1 VGYNFDGAPVTAGN
15 LNAAGAMAALLKE
28 AFNPNLVQTLA
39 GTPAIIHGG
48 PFANIAHGCNTIT
61 ATRLAMQLGDIV
73 VTEAGFGA
81 DLGAEKFINIKCR
94 RIGLQPA
101 AVVLVATI
109 RALKYHGGC
118 EKAQLNSENLSAL
131 EKGLPNLQRHIENI
145 TKKFALPCVVA
156 INNFPSDTP
165 AEVDFV
171 SRVLQGMNVPFALS
185 EVFAKGGEGGTEL
198 AREVLSVMEKPAKM
212 QFTYELS
219 APLADKIEAVAKEI
233 YRANKVNFAPEAAA
247 EIRKLE
253 NLGFAKLPVCIAKTQ
268 YSFSDDQKKLGAPV
282 DFEITIKKIRL
293 SAGAGFVVALAGD
306 IMTMPG
312 LPKTPAAE
320 KIDVDD
326 SGVISGLF

>member
-1 VGYNFDGAPVTAGN
+1 
-15 LNAAGAMAALLKE
+15 MAALLKE
-28 AFNPNLVQTLA
+28 AFNPNLVQTLE

-61 ATRLAMQLGDIV
+61 ATRLATQLGDIV

-94 RIGLQPA
+94 RTGIEPS

-118 EKAQLNSENLSAL
+118 DKTELNKENLAAL

-145 TKKFALPCVVA
+145 TKKYALPCVVA
-156 INNFPSDTP
+156 INNFPSDT
-165 AEVDFV
+165 ANEVDFV
-171 SRVLQGMNVPFALS
+171 RNSLKEMNVPCALS

-198 AREVLSVMEKPAKM
+198 ARAVLDAMETPSKI
-212 QFTYELS
+212 QFTYELN
-219 APLADKIEAVAKEI
+219 APLKHKIEAIAKEI
-233 YRANKVNFAPEAAA
+233 YRAEKIIFAPEASS

-253 NLGFAKLPVCIAKTQ
+253 KLGYANLPVCIAKTQ
-268 YSFSDDQKKLGAPV
+268 YSFTDNPKKLGAP
-282 DFEITIKKIRL
+282 DAFEITIKKIRL
-293 SAGAGFVVALAGD
+293 SAGAGFIVALAGD

-312 LPKTPAAE
+312 LPKVPSAE

-326 SGVISGLF
+326 RGVISGLF